1 MTIYEGKD
9 YADVSRKAANI
20 VSAQVIMK
28 PRAVLGLATGSSPV
42 GTYKQLVEWYNKGD
56 IDFSQVTTVNL
67 DEYKGLDPENDQS
80 YRYFMNHHLFNHV
93 NIDKNKTYVPNG
105 MELDEDKACAEY
117 NNLIQEVGGI
127 DMQLLGIGGNGH
139 IGFNEPDDNFLSATH
154 CVQLREETIEANARF
169 FESIDEVPK
178 KAYTMGIK
186 NIMLANKILLVAT
199 GEAKAEALYQAFYG
213 PITPTVPASILQ
225 LHHDV
230 VVVADAEA
238 LSVIKAKVQ

>member
-1 MTIYEGKD
+1 MVIYEGKD

-20 VSAQVIMK
+20 LSAQVIMK

-42 GTYKQLVEWYNKGD
+42 GMYKQLVEWYNKGD
-56 IDFSQVTTVNL
+56 IDFSQVISVNL

-80 YRYFMNHHLFNHV
+80 YRYFMNDNLFNHV
-93 NIDKNKTYVPNG
+93 NIKKENTHVPNG
-105 MELDEDKACAEY
+105 MELDEEKACADY
-117 NNLIQEVGGI
+117 NDLIHSVGGI
-127 DMQLLGIGGNGH
+127 DLQVLGIGGNGH

-154 CVQLREETIEANARF
+154 CVSLATETIEANARF

-178 KAYTMGIK
+178 KAYTMGVK
-186 NIMLANKILLVAT
+186 NIMQAHKILLIAS

-213 PITPTVPASILQ
+213 PITPNMPASILQ

-238 LSVIKAKVQ
+238 LSVIKEKVK

>member
-9 YADVSRKAANI
+9 YADASRKAANI

-28 PRAVLGLATGSSPV
+28 PRAVLGLATGSTPV
-42 GTYKQLVEWYNKGD
+42 GMYKQLVEWYNKGD

-80 YRYFMNHHLFNHV
+80 YRYFMNQHLFDHV
-93 NIDKNKTYVPNG
+93 NVDKSKTHVPNG
-105 MELDEDKACAEY
+105 MELDEEKACSEY
-117 NNLIQEVGGI
+117 NALIQEVGGI
-127 DMQLLGIGGNGH
+127 DIQVLGIGGNGH

-154 CVQLREETIEANARF
+154 CVDLTKETIEANARF
-169 FESIDEVPK
+169 FDSIDDVPK

-186 NIMLANKILLVAT
+186 NIMSANKVLLIAC

-213 PITPTVPASILQ
+213 PITPNVPASILQ

-230 VVVADAEA
+230 VVVADTEA
-238 LSVIKAKVQ
+238 MKVIKERVK